1 MNTIVKPKVTPV
13 EAGFK
18 INGRTREGKTIS
30 RALNEVGVETQI
42 VNIATQYGSELGY
55 HKVWDKDTVMDLANK
70 INSYSTR
77 NKIKAVAVE
86 VIQPAWGGPTSFV
99 GYWTVGEDSE
109 YKEVAFLGY
118 YTDTEQTCELLSE
131 DGQVTNLTH
140 QLAKLID
147 EQNAQALHTQ
157 QIAEAIANAVV
168 SDHDQYQVRTAQ
180 RKLDSVTREL
190 EKPLTVDTSSH
201 DLVER
206 AENLV
211 AKQLLELV
219 IHSVGKPLCQVSFG
233 RSSWET
239 SQYQIVTMNDVLLY
253 IATRWTGTSFSSSG
267 MSQHEVAAKNKV
279 VEALRY

>member
-1 MNTIVKPKVTPV
+1 METIIKPKVTPV

-70 INSYSTR
+70 INSYPTR

-86 VIQPAWGGPTSFV
+86 VIQPAWGGATSFV

-140 QLAKLID
+140 QLAKLIE
-147 EQNAQALHTQ
+147 EQKAQALHTQ
-157 QIAEAIANAVV
+157 QIAEATANAVV
-168 SDHDQYQVRTAQ
+168 SDHDKYQVRTAQ

-190 EKPLTVDTSSH
+190 ETPLTVDTSSH

-233 RSSWET
+233 RSSAQD
-239 SQYQIVTMNDVLLY
+239 SQYKIVTINDVLLY
-253 IATRWTGTSFSSSG
+253 IATRWTGGSFSSSG
-267 MSQHEVAAKNKV
+267 MSQHEVAARNKV
-279 VEALRY
+279 VEALRF